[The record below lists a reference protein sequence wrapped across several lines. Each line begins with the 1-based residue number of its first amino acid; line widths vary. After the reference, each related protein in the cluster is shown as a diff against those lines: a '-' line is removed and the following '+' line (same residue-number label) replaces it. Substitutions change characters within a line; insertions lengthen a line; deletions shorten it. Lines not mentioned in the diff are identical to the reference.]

1 MASLEP
7 VEVSRVHPCCRH
19 RWGRR
24 TALRVWRSR
33 QVPLRALVGT
43 GPILEGN
50 RWHPDRHA
58 ARQSGTVWIQRDGLR
73 ENANVWDRCAPVDAG
88 ARRCERGTVTP
99 RGRFDVVASADG
111 RVVYLAFAPATR
123 DIIFDDSLTWMQRP
137 WTRTRGVR
145 LDPHGVSDENPYG
158 VAEMRWPLAGIQYL
172 RRQAVREHA
181 SPPPLPQFYPARRL
195 ARRPTVRGHV
205 RAAVKRSEGSASQ
218 SQPCKLRVIIGA
230 TT

>member
-1 MASLEP
+1 VFIRAAGIAGVVVLLSACGGPDRSPFVLWWERDQFSKATGGIRTGMPLDSLE
-7 VEVSRVHPCCRH
+7 
-19 RWGRR
+19 
-24 TALRVWRSR
+24 
-33 QVPLRALVGT
+33 QF
-43 GPILEGN
+43 
-50 RWHPDRHA
+50 
-58 ARQSGTVWIQRDGLR
+58 WIQRDGLR

-158 VAEMRWPLAGIQYL
+158 VAEMRFGRWRAFNTFDGKRCENTLHPRPCPSLIQL
-172 RRQAVREHA
+172 VDWRDGRQYADMSV
-181 SPPPLPQFYPARRL
+181 PQ
-195 ARRPTVRGHV
+195 
-205 RAAVKRSEGSASQ
+205 
-218 SQPCKLRVIIGA
+218 
-230 TT
+230 